1 MEGTNIG
8 TVVQVVGAVV
18 DVEFSS
24 GALPNINN
32 AIEIPVAES
41 DPLVLEVQR
50 HLGDNKV
57 RCIAMDSTDGLVRG
71 AQCADTGGPIHV
83 PVGPAVLGRMMNVLG
98 RPIDERGPVESKQ

>member
-1 MEGTNIG
+1 MEGTNTG
-8 TVVQVVGAVV
+8 TVTQVIGAVV

-50 HLGDNKV
+50 
-57 RCIAMDSTDGLVRG
+57 
-71 AQCADTGGPIHV
+71 
-83 PVGPAVLGRMMNVLG
+83 
-98 RPIDERGPVESKQ
+98 